1 MLAEDV
7 NTRGT
12 LVRGLQHSDVHAIDV
27 FEGTVRPVHFHP
39 EAADTFAEEYSRKR
53 LPIQSLTSPARISY
67 LPTALKSPT
76 ERESMDNLEAERQVT
91 SMKCSSSADKEKAAH
106 VDAMEGRVEVRI
118 VEAWVYVWLDDIDK
132 LDPNIWR

>member
-1 MLAEDV
+1 MSIPE
-7 NTRGT
+7 
-12 LVRGLQHSDVHAIDV
+12 VRWSGVCSIPTSMQSTSLKELYVPSISTD
-27 FEGTVRPVHFHP
+27 HP

-118 VEAWVYVWLDDIDK
+118 VEAWLYVWLDDIDK